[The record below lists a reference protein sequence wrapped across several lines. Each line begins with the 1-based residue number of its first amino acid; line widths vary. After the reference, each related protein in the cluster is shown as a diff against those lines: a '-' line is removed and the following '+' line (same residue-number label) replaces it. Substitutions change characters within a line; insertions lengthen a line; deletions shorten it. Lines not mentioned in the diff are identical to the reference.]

1 MRLFSVQLVHFV
13 DLVHNESLKLVRRR
27 RPQLVLVI
35 LVLFLAIAT
44 WAQHRQAENARV
56 ESNGGDWRAQA
67 ESRIDALERGA
78 QRRHVFAGFAR
89 FQRFEAAR
97 LRYHL
102 ERGIDPDRQTG
113 PLFARGFAT
122 LAASLLLPL
131 LITVLAADLVTSEV
145 RGGTIKMLLTR
156 PVARWKVLASK
167 IVAAALFASL
177 LVTLAGVLAW
187 AIGGVAFGWA
197 GWGAPVLTGFRST
210 VDGADMSGVRIAPL
224 WIDALAA
231 YGLAWLGALSVVSLA
246 VTFSVLFRSSVGAM
260 GTLMAIVVAG
270 PLLGQLATDWRPAR
284 WLFPTNLPLTQFY
297 SGSPPPVDGMTV
309 GSAAAV
315 LAVWSVVSLSLAFV
329 VFERRDVTA

>member
-1 MRLFSVQLVHFV
+1 MRLFL
-13 DLVHNESLKLVRRR
+13 DLVQNESLKLVRRR

-44 WAQHRQAENARV
+44 WAQHRQVENARA
-56 ESNGGDWRAQA
+56 ESSGGDWRAQA

-78 QRRHVFAGFAR
+78 QRRHVFAGFTR
-89 FQRFEAAR
+89 FQHFEAAR

-102 ERGIDPDRQTG
+102 ERGIDPNRETG

-122 LAASLLLPL
+122 VAASLLLPL
-131 LITVLAADLVTSEV
+131 LIAVLASDLVTGEV

-167 IVAAALFASL
+167 VVAAALFASL

-187 AIGGVAFGWA
+187 AIGGVAFGWG
-197 GWGAPVLTGFRST
+197 GWSAPVLTGFRST
-210 VDGADMSGVRIAPL
+210 ADGADMSGVRMAPL

-231 YGLAWLGALSVVSLA
+231 YGLAWLGALAVVALA

-260 GTLMAIVVAG
+260 GTLMAILVAG
-270 PLLGQLATDWRPAR
+270 TLLGQLATDWWPAK
-284 WLFPTNLPLTQFY
+284 WIFPTNLPLTQLY
-297 SGSPPPVDGMTV
+297 SGAPPPVDGMTV

-315 LAVWSVVSLSLAFV
+315 LAVWSVVSLSLAFA